1 MSRASSM
8 PAMIS
13 IGCPSASR
21 ARSRN
26 ACLRCARRSALV
38 PTTRTLSAC
47 MSRRR
52 WPKRSRQARA
62 RAATSLSM
70 RPFSATPA
78 ARRTI
83 SRRRSMMT
91 SWPCEWRAT
100 TMWKLLLP
108 KSTAARTSGMGR
120 GARRTLERNS
130 ASRAVTGAGTR
141 DAAGSG
147 GEGRA
152 AATGGGGVR
161 ITDHEL
167 RAIEPLA
174 VVDLRAGEVLH
185 AHRIHQQLHAQVLDA
200 GIAVLDLLIELEAV
214 LQPRAAAT
222 LHEHAQ
228 HELRVAL
235 ATDQVPDLAGRGVGE
250 LERGGLQ
257 QCFGATHDLLGAQ
270 SRSRLRRGQSRTSH
284 IPAALSGSAR
294 RPGLRLETHQ
304 FTHDLGAQGHFNDA
318 VVDVALDP
326 GGRPQNHALTGVD
339 IALDRT
345 LQHHVRHLH
354 RPFDGA
360 GGTHRQGRMR
370 RSGGANATGDVA
382 VQVQPALE
390 LDIPEH
396 ACRLADQRI
405 DAGRPGFAGEHGCS
419 DGALVCGLQG
429 EVSTLHRNVC
439 ESGPTSRRPELT
451 STLSRSGLKLGGTLS
466 SWS

>member
-8 PAMIS
+8 PEMIS

-52 WPKRSRQARA
+52 CPKRSRQASA

-83 SRRRSMMT
+83 SRRRSMMM

-120 GARRTLERNS
+120 GARRTLERS
-130 ASRAVTGAGTR
+130 AANRAVTVAATR
-141 DAAGSG
+141 WVPGSGG

-152 AATGGGGVR
+152 AATGGGGIRVA
-161 ITDHEL
+161 DHEL
-167 RAIEPLA
+167 RAVEPLA
-174 VVDLRAGEVLH
+174 VVDLGTSEVLH
-185 AHRIHQQLHAQVLDA
+185 AHRIDQQLHTQVLDA

-228 HELRVAL
+228 HELRVPL
-235 ATDQVPDLAGRGVGE
+235 ATDQVPDLAGRGIGE
-250 LERGGLQ
+250 QERRGLL
-257 QCFGATHDLLGAQ
+257 QCFSGTHNLLPCSQ
-270 SRSRLRRGQSRTSH
+270 SRSPPRRGQSRTSH
-284 IPAALSGSAR
+284 PRCLSS
-294 RPGLRLETHQ
+294 
-304 FTHDLGAQGHFNDA
+304 
-318 VVDVALDP
+318 
-326 GGRPQNHALTGVD
+326 
-339 IALDRT
+339 
-345 LQHHVRHLH
+345 
-354 RPFDGA
+354 
-360 GGTHRQGRMR
+360 
-370 RSGGANATGDVA
+370 
-382 VQVQPALE
+382 
-390 LDIPEH
+390 
-396 ACRLADQRI
+396 
-405 DAGRPGFAGEHGCS
+405 
-419 DGALVCGLQG
+419 
-429 EVSTLHRNVC
+429 
-439 ESGPTSRRPELT
+439 SGPAPP
-451 STLSRSGLKLGGTLS
+451 
-466 SWS
+466 

>member
-8 PAMIS
+8 PEMIS

-100 TMWKLLLP
+100 TMWKLLDP

-152 AATGGGGVR
+152 AATGGGGVG

-222 LHEHAQ
+222 LHEDAQ

-235 ATDQVPDLAGRGVGE
+235 ATDQVPDLTGRGVGE
-250 LERGGLQ
+250 LERGGFQ
-257 QCFGATHDLLGAQ
+257 QCFG
-270 SRSRLRRGQSRTSH
+270 
-284 IPAALSGSAR
+284 
-294 RPGLRLETHQ
+294 
-304 FTHDLGAQGHFNDA
+304 
-318 VVDVALDP
+318 
-326 GGRPQNHALTGVD
+326 
-339 IALDRT
+339 
-345 LQHHVRHLH
+345 
-354 RPFDGA
+354 
-360 GGTHRQGRMR
+360 GTHIS
-370 RSGGANATGDVA
+370 SGPSLEAACGAVKAARHTSPRPSAGL
-382 VQVQPALE
+382 P
-390 LDIPEH
+390 
-396 ACRLADQRI
+396 
-405 DAGRPGFAGEHGCS
+405 AGRP
-419 DGALVCGLQG
+419 CG
-429 EVSTLHRNVC
+429 
-439 ESGPTSRRPELT
+439 SRRT
-451 STLSRSGLKLGGTLS
+451 SLPMIWAPKVISMMP
-466 SWS
+466 